1 MLTVALNFLD
11 SGRSYT
17 AEVYRDGAGADY
29 RTSARHAI
37 AIEKRSVKK
46 GDTLSLA
53 LAPGGGQAIR
63 FVAAGKAQR
72 R

>member
-1 MLTVALNFLD
+1 M
-11 SGRSYT
+11 
-17 AEVYRDGAGADY
+17 YRDGAGADY